1 MNALEPPLEHSPR
14 VAYGIHCTLGSVL
27 DETTDWLLATEKQYD
42 FVDPEIG
49 HMAKASL
56 EGGTE
61 FGYLHIISDNLAR
74 KYIHDLSNKRQTNV
88 LKDRKRLVSEIQDIL
103 GRFFDQWSPK

>member
-1 MNALEPPLEHSPR
+1 M
-14 VAYGIHCTLGSVL
+14 L
-27 DETTDWLLATEKQYD
+27 DETKDWLLATEKQYD

-74 KYIHDLSNKRQTNV
+74 KYLHHLSNKRLTDV
-88 LKDRKRLVSEIQDIL
+88 LIGRKGLVSKIQDVL
-103 GRFFDQWSPK
+103 GRLLDQWSAK